1 MPNHKSLLATA
12 ILLLSLA
19 GLAAWSITDS
29 YFGNRFGTQDA
40 RAYAMGGTGLFDDL
54 RPFAIGV
61 NPANLTL
68 PNHRLG
74 LAGNLFVNRNEDN
87 RAVPLYNSFDNYID
101 DAVYASN
108 IHYTNAFA
116 AAGYY
121 AHRLDQ
127 FKVGI
132 GAYHR
137 PLLSFEGNY
146 EEQIRNNRNTDND
159 GYPEMIAVNR
169 IENDGLLGQTGI
181 VLGLGW
187 NPRDFMDL
195 NLGLEFDLL
204 SGRTTSEKSIRWS
217 QWAIDTAGAGVLP
230 DYLATEE
237 TDLDGSRFKAGAAL
251 RISRKFGLAATFSTK
266 ATLERGGSYS
276 LMQPAYLGH
285 AAVDTTTTFNEDYIL
300 PAELRIGLN
309 YQPRNIMRTW
319 FNLEAEYVQFS
330 QVDER
335 YDDFVNFYAG
345 VEHHVQNRLPLRL
358 GFQATHGY
366 LRLVESD
373 GSIIAKQIL
382 TPMLTAGSSVKL
394 LDNLFLDLGFG
405 YAWREFEALDL
416 FGDAYYNDK
425 LYTGSSSYILW
436 PNQYIAL
443 TNRGWENPDKVR
455 GSNLSFSSCLSFT
468 W

>member
-1 MPNHKSLLATA
+1 MPNHKSLLVTAT
-12 ILLLSLA
+12 LLLSLA

-251 RISRKFGLAATFSTK
+251 RISRKFGLAATFST
-266 ATLERGGSYS
+266 
-276 LMQPAYLGH
+276 
-285 AAVDTTTTFNEDYIL
+285 
-300 PAELRIGLN
+300 
-309 YQPRNIMRTW
+309 
-319 FNLEAEYVQFS
+319 
-330 QVDER
+330 
-335 YDDFVNFYAG
+335 
-345 VEHHVQNRLPLRL
+345 
-358 GFQATHGY
+358 
-366 LRLVESD
+366 
-373 GSIIAKQIL
+373 
-382 TPMLTAGSSVKL
+382 
-394 LDNLFLDLGFG
+394 
-405 YAWREFEALDL
+405 
-416 FGDAYYNDK
+416 
-425 LYTGSSSYILW
+425 
-436 PNQYIAL
+436 
-443 TNRGWENPDKVR
+443 
-455 GSNLSFSSCLSFT
+455 
-468 W
+468 